1 MSTPKIAPLNPTSD
15 TLTLPFEYREEQTWF
30 ADVML
35 PVPVPRLFTYRV
47 PRDMVEAIQVGAR
60 VIVQFGK
67 TKVLTAVV
75 GKLHHSPPEKYQA
88 KYILELLDETPLV
101 TPYQLE
107 LFGWMAEYYMCC
119 VGEVMNMALPS
130 GLKISSQSKVQFNP
144 DFDHPQLLSEHEAG
158 ILEELKK
165 HDSLT
170 YDELARL
177 AEVTNVYHLIKSLVG
192 KRAILVFEEVREKYT
207 PKIVRMV
214 RLKAPFDEPDM
225 IRGLIE
231 DLDKPQTHKQLEVL
245 IQYLRDVPALRD
257 LAANQRG
264 IAKSGFAKSDISSSS
279 LDTLLKK
286 GVFETFDVVVSR
298 FADDNLNALA
308 TVTLTEA
315 QETAR
320 REVMA
325 QFSQKEIVLLHGITG
340 SGKTEVYI
348 RLVEEVLAGGS
359 QVLFLLPEIALT
371 TQIVARLKKVFGEK
385 VGIYHSRFSDNERVE
400 VWKGVLSG
408 KYQFVVGVRSAIFLP
423 FDNLGLIIVDEE
435 HESSYKQF
443 DPAPRYH
450 ARDAAL
456 MIARHQHAKVLLGS
470 ATPSVESYHHAT
482 EGRYGLVKLSQ
493 RFGEAQLP
501 EIQLVDTKAARKNKE
516 MVGDF
521 AKEVLG
527 RVALN
532 LEVGKQT
539 LFFQNRRGY
548 APYLQ
553 CDDCSWIGSCHQCD
567 VSLTYHSHGQE
578 IRCHYCGHHEP
589 APRTCPACG
598 GPKVRTVGYGTEKIE
613 EELSALFPQARVARM
628 DLDTTR
634 SKTAFQQLIQG
645 VESGEVDLL
654 VGTQMISKGLD
665 FDNVSLVCIFDAD
678 RMIHFPDFRASERAF
693 QLLTQV
699 SGRAGRRATAGQV
712 LIQTS
717 NPAHPLLQK
726 VIENDYEGVFEDEI
740 KERQAY
746 RYPPFTRLIR
756 LTVKH
761 TEQALAKKAAE
772 TLCGKLAAQL
782 GTERVL
788 GPETPLVERIRNQF
802 LFEILVKLER
812 NANFKVIKP
821 FIAAQVEDLITDK
834 PFKSVSVVVDVDC
847 G

>member
-1 MSTPKIAPLNPTSD
+1 
-15 TLTLPFEYREEQTWF
+15 
-30 ADVML
+30 ML

-75 GKLHHSPPEKYQA
+75 GKLHHTPPSTYQA
-88 KYILELLDETPLV
+88 KYLLELLDETPLV
-101 TPYQLE
+101 TAYQLE
-107 LFGWMAEYYMCC
+107 LFGWMAQYYLCC

-130 GLKISSQSKVQFNP
+130 GLKISSQSKVQYNP
-144 DFDHPQLLSEHEAG
+144 DFDHPQLLSEREAA
-158 ILEELKK
+158 ILDELKK
-165 HDSLT
+165 HDSLS

-192 KRAILVFEEVREKYT
+192 KRAIIVFEEVREKYT

-214 RLKAPFDEPDM
+214 RLKAPFDEPEM
-225 IRGLIE
+225 VKGLIAE
-231 DLDKPQTHKQLEVL
+231 LDKPQTAKQLAVL
-245 IQYLRDVPALRD
+245 TQYLRDVPLLRD
-257 LAANQRG
+257 PAANARG
-264 IAKSGFAKSDISSSS
+264 IAKSGFAKSDISSAS

-286 GVFETFDVVVSR
+286 EIFETFDLVVSR
-298 FADDNLNALA
+298 FADDTLNALA
-308 TVTLTEA
+308 TVRLTPA

-325 QFSQKEIVLLHGITG
+325 QFSQKDIVLLHGITG

-470 ATPSVESYHHAT
+470 ATPSIESYHHAS

-501 EIQLVDTKAARKNKE
+501 EIRLIDTKAARKAKE
-516 MVGDF
+516 MAGDF

-532 LEVGKQT
+532 LEKGKQT

-548 APYLQ
+548 SPYLQ
-553 CDDCSWIGSCHQCD
+553 CDDCNWIGSCHQCD
-567 VSLTYHSHGQE
+567 VSLTYHSQGAE
-578 IRCHYCGHHEP
+578 LRCHYCGHHEP
-589 APRTCPACG
+589 VPRTCPACG
-598 GPKVRTVGYGTEKIE
+598 GARVRTVGYGTEKIE
-613 EELSALFPQARVARM
+613 EELVALFPTARVARM

-634 SKTAFQQLIQG
+634 SKTAFQQLIQR
-645 VESGEVDLL
+645 VENRDIDLL

-665 FDNVSLVCIFDAD
+665 FDHVSLVCIFDAD
-678 RMIHFPDFRASERAF
+678 RMIHFPDFRATERAF

-699 SGRAGRRATAGQV
+699 SGRAGRRATVGEV

-726 VIENDYEGVFEDEI
+726 VILGDYEGLFAEEL
-740 KERQAY
+740 KEREAY

-756 LTVKH
+756 LTVKNQ
-761 TEQALAKKAAE
+761 EQSVAKKAAE
-772 TLCGKLAAQL
+772 VLAAKL
-782 GTERVL
+782 SESLTIDRVL

-802 LFEILVKLER
+802 LFEILIKLER
-812 NANFKVIKP
+812 TANLKTIKP
-821 FIAAQVEDLITDK
+821 FIAAQVEALITDK
-834 PFKSVSVVVDVDC
+834 PFKGVNVVVDVDC

>member
-1 MSTPKIAPLNPTSD
+1 MI
-15 TLTLPFEYREEQTWF
+15 
-30 ADVML
+30 L

-47 PRDMVEAIQVGAR
+47 PRDLAEAIQIGAR

-75 GKLHHSPPEKYQA
+75 GRLHHTPPSKYQA

-119 VGEVMNMALPS
+119 IGEVMNMALPS

-144 DFDHPQLLSEHEAG
+144 DFDYPELLTQREAE

-165 HDSLT
+165 QDSLS

-214 RLKAPFDEPDM
+214 RLKAPFDELDAVKA
-225 IRGLIE
+225 LITE
-231 DLDKPQTHKQLEVL
+231 LDKPQTQKQLEVL
-245 IQYLRDVPALRD
+245 VQYLRDVPVLRD
-257 LAANQRG
+257 SAANSRG

-286 GVFETFDVVVSR
+286 DIFETFDVVVSR
-298 FADDNLNALA
+298 FADDNQNVA
-308 TVTLTEA
+308 TVTLTA
-315 QETAR
+315 SQEIAR
-320 REVMA
+320 QEIMA
-325 QFSQKEIVLLHGITG
+325 AFAQKEYVLLHGITG

-348 RLVEEVLAGGS
+348 RLIEQVLAGGS
-359 QVLFLLPEIALT
+359 QVLYLLPEIALT
-371 TQIVARLKKVFGEK
+371 TQIVVRLKKIFGDK
-385 VGIYHSRFSDNERVE
+385 VGIYHSKFSDNERVE

-408 KYQFVVGVRSAIFLP
+408 KYQFVVGVRSAVFLP

-435 HESSYKQF
+435 HETSYKQF

-450 ARDAAL
+450 ARDVAL

-470 ATPSVESYHHAT
+470 ATPSIETYHHAQ
-482 EGRYGLVKLSQ
+482 EGRYGLVKMTR

-501 EIQLVDTKAARKNKE
+501 EIQLIDTKSARKQKE
-516 MVGDF
+516 MQGDF
-521 AKEVLG
+521 AKEVLTRIG
-527 RVALN
+527 LN
-532 LEVGKQT
+532 LEAGRQT
-539 LFFQNRRGY
+539 LLFQNRRGY
-548 APYLQ
+548 SPYLQ
-553 CDDCSWIGSCHQCD
+553 CDDCNWIGSCHQCD
-567 VSLTYHSHGQE
+567 VSLTYHYQGQE
-578 IRCHYCGHHEP
+578 LRCHYCGHHEP
-589 APRTCPACG
+589 MPRVCPACG

-613 EELSALFPQARVARM
+613 DELKAFFPQARIGRM

-634 SKTAFQQLIQG
+634 SKTAFQQLIQE
-645 VESGEVDLL
+645 VEQGKVDML

-678 RMIHFPDFRASERAF
+678 RMVHFPDFRASERAF
-693 QLLTQV
+693 QLITQV
-699 SGRAGRRATAGQV
+699 SGRAGRRDTVGQV

-717 NPAHPLLQK
+717 NPANPLLQK
-726 VIENDYEGVFEDEI
+726 IIENDYQGLFDDEI
-740 KERQAY
+740 REREAY
-746 RYPPFTRLIR
+746 RYPPFTRLIK
-756 LTVKH
+756 LTIKNP
-761 TEQALAKKAAE
+761 EQFLAKKAAE
-772 TLCGKLAAQL
+772 TLCARLAEKL
-782 GTERVL
+782 TKDRVL

-802 LFEILVKLER
+802 LFEILIKLER
-812 NANFKVIKP
+812 NLNLKTIKP
-821 FIAAQVEDLITDK
+821 FIAEQVEALITDK